1 MAPSARGRAGGVQC
15 SLLVL
20 ALAAPL
26 ASAGLGSAQHAA
38 LTGAPHFGSVAPLFG
53 FALGGDRPLP
63 SYTVSQPDPGSTLTQ
78 IRWPMCFGK
87 HSAMLGS
94 FCVAQQDPG
103 SPDADKQGLDMQ
115 LQSAP
120 GSLVTLFLFGDE
132 DDAYGRFWKDAIA
145 NKSCHA
151 MSKYALATLSP
162 DASGRVEGKRQLKG
176 KEAHLWYVVAVDCAA
191 RQCPNVSS
199 VNITFMHPGSDG
211 SHQVTAY
218 IYRSTPTSSP
228 TSTPSST
235 STSTSTSTYESA
247 SISISRTAPQGQCL
261 WVLLLVFTT
270 VFTSLYYNLYYWYLK
285 WFYYGIYY
293 GLLYPG
299 LLRRDNVDGCPQGG
313 HGRGLAIA
321 ELPQRARGCRRNPA
335 GNHDHVPLHVAA
347 RHAERRARH
356 ARMLRARSEPAR
368 APLQADALKSQ
379 RVRTRKRDLL

>member
-103 SPDADKQGLDMQ
+103 SPEADKQGLDMQ

-218 IYRSTPTSSP
+218 IYRSTSTYTLNLHLHLHAHIHIYIHICTSTPTP
-228 TSTPSST
+228 TSTCTLHLHRRLHLHLHPH
-235 STSTSTSTYESA
+235 
-247 SISISRTAPQGQCL
+247 PHL
-261 WVLLLVFTT
+261 HLHM
-270 VFTSLYYNLYYWYLK
+270 NLHLS
-285 WFYYGIYY
+285 
-293 GLLYPG
+293 LYPG
-299 LLRRDNVDGCPQGG
+299 LLRRDNVYGFYYWY
-313 HGRGLAIA
+313 L
-321 ELPQRARGCRRNPA
+321 
-335 GNHDHVPLHVAA
+335 
-347 RHAERRARH
+347 
-356 ARMLRARSEPAR
+356 LRS
-368 APLQADALKSQ
+368 
-379 RVRTRKRDLL
+379 LLVFTITFTTGI